1 MTPAALQQVVRT
13 RHVRGGVG
21 PPHTVASRH
30 RPQGCVCSLRRAPL
44 LPASAVEDGRAH
56 ASGAL
61 LGLWLQTRWSVAK
74 PDPDTP
80 HGQSSRGAVE
90 GEGRLPMAS
99 AAACYLLLWLH
110 ARFKTCNNL
119 LLNKIVNSKKSQ
131 CCPALHGA
139 YYSDSKNVVYFFS
152 IARKFFMHKTYC
164 LLKDLVTSLHLV
176 TSCVKQI
183 ATRGPTDHCPGLRT

>member
-1 MTPAALQQVVRT
+1 MAHSWGYGCRTAVLWRHSTRPCRKATP
-13 RHVRGGVG
+13 
-21 PPHTVASRH
+21 VASGDH
-30 RPQGCVCSLRRAPL
+30 PQGCVCLLRRASL
-44 LPASAVEDGRAH
+44 LPFLVADDGRVH
-56 ASGAL
+56 LSGAL

-139 YYSDSKNVVYFFS
+139 YYSDSKNVVYFFLMLAS
-152 IARKFFMHKTYC
+152 SSCIRRIA
-164 LLKDLVTSLHLV
+164 S
-176 TSCVKQI
+176 
-183 ATRGPTDHCPGLRT
+183 